1 MCLLPAALKKQAE
14 EQNNTELPDKTRN
27 VVTEKKWRWDY
38 FRDCCIRIK
47 FSINEELEKR
57 PQFVGQFVSKTI
69 KKSHFGHKFFFG
81 FRVDGRRGLLSP
93 TLRTCPFDIWIG
105 RYGITVGF
113 DTECSKSS
121 IARDAFLDIPFF
133 VKSIQ
138 NLSLERIQN
147 PKLGWLGS
155 CTKVVY
161 SSFRDSDASMLLAE
175 SWVSLIC
182 SVKIVMSCL
191 LRSFLICPLVEK

>member
-1 MCLLPAALKKQAE
+1 MKMRLLYRLHK
-14 EQNNTELPDKTRN
+14 NSFLDSVNISLWRN
-27 VVTEKKWRWDY
+27 
-38 FRDCCIRIK
+38 
-47 FSINEELEKR
+47 LEKR
-57 PQFVGQFVSKTI
+57 ASICGSICVKNVNRNAFGQFLVV
-69 KKSHFGHKFFFG
+69 FLWRVLG
-81 FRVDGRRGLLSP
+81 VDGRRGLLSP

-147 PKLGWLGS
+147 LIKWLYPKLGWLGS

-191 LRSFLICPLVEK
+191 LRSFLICPLVEKKDD